1 MLTIPIYL
9 AVKTKQPLK
18 FVSPPQRYV
27 FLLKRQRKN
36 SNFAPVFTFL
46 QMDKTDVLNFY
57 SSTAVKREKW
67 NRRNRFYHRL
77 LEKYFSFIIPS
88 GKRILELGCGS
99 GDLLNAVKPAYGVGI
114 DFAPEVIDIAANK
127 YPNLHFHVDDAE
139 CLQLN
144 ETFDYI
150 IMSDL
155 LGCLWDTQ
163 TAIHNIRRLCH
174 RRTKIVISQYNFLWE
189 PFVKF
194 LEWIGLKQ
202 RQPNQNWF
210 SVQDVNGLLQL
221 ENFQT
226 IKIERKILLPKYIP
240 LLNFLFNTILAN
252 LPLIGRLS
260 LVSIITA
267 QKIPEFQNS
276 NIPKFNNSIILKSE
290 IFEFSVSIVI
300 PARNES
306 GNIENCIKRMPQFGS
321 HQEIIFIE
329 GHSCDGTYEEMI
341 RVQAAYPAKD
351 IKLMQ
356 QSGKGK
362 GNAVREA
369 FDAAT
374 GDILMILDADLT
386 MPPEELPKFYD
397 ALRLG
402 KGDLIN
408 GCRLVYPM
416 EKNAMRF
423 LNLLG
428 NVFFGWTFS
437 YLLGQRLKDTLCGT
451 KVLYRSDYLSMK
463 SNRSYFG
470 DFDPFGDFDLLFGA
484 AKLNLKITEVIIRYR
499 EREYGSSQISRFR
512 HGWLLLRMSMF
523 AARKIKFM

>member
-1 MLTIPIYL
+1 M
-9 AVKTKQPLK
+9 TK
-18 FVSPPQRYV
+18 
-27 FLLKRQRKN
+27 
-36 SNFAPVFTFL
+36 A
-46 QMDKTDVLNFY
+46 DVLNFY
-57 SSTAVKREKW
+57 RSTAGKREKW
-67 NRRNRFYHRL
+67 NRRNRFYHRS
-77 LEKYFSFIIPS
+77 LERYFSFVIPP
-88 GKRILELGCGS
+88 GKRVLELGCGS
-99 GDLLNAVKPAYGVGI
+99 GDLLNAVQPAYGVGV
-114 DFAPEVIDIAANK
+114 DFAPEVIDIAIQK
-127 YPNLHFHVDDAE
+127 YAKSETRNLHFRIADAVN
-139 CLQLN
+139 LPLD

-150 IMSDL
+150 ILSDL
-155 LGCLWDTQ
+155 LGCLWDAQAT
-163 TAIHNIRRLCH
+163 IRTIRKLCH
-174 RRTKIVISQYNFLWE
+174 RQTKIVISQYNFVWE
-189 PFVKF
+189 PLVKF
-194 LEWIGLKQ
+194 FEWIGLKQ

-210 SVQDVNGLLQL
+210 SVQDVKGLLHL

-226 IKIERKILLPKYIP
+226 VKIDRKILLPVYIP
-240 LLNFLFNTILAN
+240 VLNLLFNTIIAN
-252 LPLIGRLS
+252 LPLFNRLN

-267 QKIPEFQNS
+267 RPQKVNSSEFRVSSSGFEVSGLDADIGTRNSKPETRN
-276 NIPKFNNSIILKSE
+276 PKLETRNV
-290 IFEFSVSIVI
+290 SVSIIV
-300 PARNES
+300 PARNEH
-306 GNIENCIKRMPQFGS
+306 GNIEKVVQRIPAFGS
-321 HQEIIFIE
+321 RQEIIFIE
-329 GHSCDGTYEEMI
+329 GHSSDNTYDEML
-341 RVQAAYPAKD
+341 RVQVAYPEKD

-402 KGDLIN
+402 KGDFIN

-416 EKNAMRF
+416 DKNAMRF

-428 NVFFGWTFS
+428 NRFFGLFFS

-451 KVLYRSDYLSMK
+451 KVLYREDYLSIK
-463 SNRSYFG
+463 ANRKYFG

-499 EREYGSSQISRFR
+499 DREYGSTQISRFR
-512 HGWLLLRMSMF
+512 HGLLLIRMSLF